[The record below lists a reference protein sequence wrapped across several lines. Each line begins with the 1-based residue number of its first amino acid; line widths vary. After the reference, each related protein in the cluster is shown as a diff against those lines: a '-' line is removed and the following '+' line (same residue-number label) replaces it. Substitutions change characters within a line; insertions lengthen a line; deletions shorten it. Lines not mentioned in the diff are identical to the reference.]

1 MTGFSRG
8 LIAIAAVAASLL
20 ASACGD
26 AKIATTDVAK
36 RPIVLITIDTLRA
49 DHVNPK
55 VTPALDRL
63 ARESIAFD
71 TAISVGPLTLPG
83 HASLLTGLFPPAHG
97 LRDNHLYSLPK
108 EAATYP
114 AWLKSHGYKTGA
126 FVSSIVLD
134 KRYGLDTG
142 FDTYDDVMQDSAPE
156 RGAQETLQ
164 RAAQWLTSLPTAAGR
179 SEASGTR
186 APPEPF
192 FIWIHLFEPHAPYK
206 TGSYAGEV
214 AAVDRELDRFFTLLR
229 ERGLWND
236 TVLSVTSDHGES
248 LGEHGEA
255 THGFYVYDSTIR
267 IPWILKAPGQ
277 TARRVA
283 AQVRLIDVMPT
294 MIDLAA
300 SAAGTLPPI
309 PGVHGE
315 DLVPYLA
322 KGGFPSL
329 EAYSETFLPRNQFNW
344 SELKAIRGGGSTG
357 SGDYKFIDAPEPEL
371 YTLAQDPA
379 EATNIIANTAEA
391 PRVAAMKKIIT
402 GLEQDSKAITAATR
416 RSTSDIVEAEKFLSL
431 GYIGQSSPAA
441 ATTRSGTQLPDPKK
455 KLAIYQLVMS
465 SIELN
470 EAGKPD
476 EALTALKRA
485 AAMDASVTQVH
496 YLQGLIL
503 GGQQRYKEAA
513 AALERTIALNP
524 RHVLARFKLALAW
537 LRLNRT
543 ADAEKALKTVLED
556 EPRNVR
562 AYHNLAAIAYARA
575 DLRRAES
582 LERQALAIDGDY
594 FDAWNTLGA
603 IYVVEKRS
611 ADAVQALNKATALRP
626 SSGQAQYNLALALQ
640 AAGDLNAAQA
650 AADKACSLERRYCQ

>member
-1 MTGFSRG
+1 LFVLM
-8 LIAIAAVAASLL
+8 AMVAAALGS
-20 ASACGD
+20 SACGD
-26 AKIATTDVAK
+26 VRFTTWNVVR

-49 DHVNPK
+49 DHVNAK
-55 VTPALDRL
+55 VAPALDRL

-83 HASLLTGLFPPAHG
+83 HASLLTGLFPPGHG

-114 AWLKSHGYKTGA
+114 AWLKTQGYKTGA

-142 FDTYDDVMQDSAPE
+142 FDTYDDVMPDGGPE
-156 RGAQETLQ
+156 RSAQDTLQ
-164 RAAQWLTSLPTAAGR
+164 RAAQWLTSQAAVSGR

-192 FIWIHLFEPHAPYK
+192 FLWIHLFEPHAPYK

-214 AAVDRELDRFFTLLR
+214 SAVDRELDRFFTLLR

-236 TVLSVTSDHGES
+236 IVLSVTSDHGES

-277 TARRVA
+277 TARRVG
-283 AQVRLIDVMPT
+283 AQVRLVDVMPT
-294 MIDLAA
+294 MIGLAEIA
-300 SAAGTLPPI
+300 VGTMPPI

-315 DLVPYLA
+315 DLVPYLTN
-322 KGGFPSL
+322 GGFPSL

-344 SELKAIRGGGSTG
+344 SELKAIRGYGSGSGGSTG
-357 SGDYKFIDAPEPEL
+357 RGDYKFIDAPEPEL
-371 YTLAQDPA
+371 YALAQDHA
-379 EATNIIANTAEA
+379 EAKNIIANASEA
-391 PRVAAMKKIIT
+391 TRVAAMKKIIT
-402 GLEQDSKAITAATR
+402 GLEQDSKAVASAATR
-416 RSTSDIVEAEKFLSL
+416 RQSSDIVEAEKFVSL

-441 ATTRSGTQLPDPKK
+441 TTSAPGVPLPDPKK

-470 EAGKPD
+470 EAGKAD
-476 EALTALKRA
+476 EALAALKRA

-543 ADAEKALKTVLED
+543 AEAEKALKTVLED

-562 AYHNLAAIAYARA
+562 AYHNLAAIAYSRG

-582 LERQALAIDGDY
+582 LERQALAIDGNY
-594 FDAWNTLGA
+594 FEAWNTLGA
-603 IYVVEKRS
+603 IYVVEKR
-611 ADAVQALNKATALRP
+611 AAEALQAMNKATALRP

-640 AAGDLNAAQA
+640 AAGNLDAAQA
-650 AADKACSLERRYCQ
+650 AADKACSLEQRYCQ